1 MNGEGLLLDDISIPA
16 IGYAT
21 DFESDD
27 GGWEAQGFARVNNLL
42 PQTFKVSVIQIGDET
57 TVTHLALSDLMTA
70 SIDLVLNEGDQVI
83 VVVSGTT
90 PFTNQEA
97 SYQIDLE

>member
-1 MNGEGLLLDDISIPA
+1 M
-16 IGYAT
+16 
-21 DFESDD
+21 
-27 GGWEAQGFARVNNLL
+27 
-42 PQTFKVSVIQIGDET
+42 IQIGDET
-57 TVTHLALSDLMTA
+57 TVTPLALSDLMTA
-70 SIDLVLNEGDQVI
+70 SIDLVLNEGDQVV